1 MSETAFMAVATKL
14 QEGAGI
20 VSARVIAERYSVTER
35 AVCIWA
41 NKNVIPSFR
50 IGGKTLRFKLAD
62 VIETLEGAASKRG
75 AH

>member
-1 MSETAFMAVATKL
+1 VSETAFVIVENKL

-50 IGGKTLRFKLAD
+50 IGGKTLRFNLAD
-62 VIETLEGAASKRG
+62 VIAKLEGG
-75 AH
+75 AK

>member
-1 MSETAFMAVATKL
+1 L

-20 VSARVIAERYSVTER
+20 VPARVIAKRYSVTER

-50 IGGKTLRFKLAD
+50 IGGKTLRFNLAD
-62 VIETLEGAASKRG
+62 VIAKLEGG
-75 AH
+75 AR